1 MKQKIIDP
9 IDVKQ
14 AIKNGQ
20 LKIYISEDRFTH
32 KRYIYCAD
40 IILVD
45 KFGIEELGDTVKL
58 VEI

>member
-9 IDVKQ
+9 IDIKQ
-14 AIKNGQ
+14 AIKNEQ
-20 LKIYISEDRFTH
+20 LKIYISEDRVTH

-40 IILVD
+40 VTSVD
-45 KFGIEELGDTVKL
+45 RFGIEELGDTVKL